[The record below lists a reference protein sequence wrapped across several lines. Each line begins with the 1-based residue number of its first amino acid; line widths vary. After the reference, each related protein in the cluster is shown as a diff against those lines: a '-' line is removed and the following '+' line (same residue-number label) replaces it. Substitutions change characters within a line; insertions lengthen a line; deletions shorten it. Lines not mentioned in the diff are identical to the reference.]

1 MTLNIPS
8 TSSLKLLSSKHA
20 AEILGVKP
28 ATLKVWRWRGT
39 GPKYLKLGDK
49 PGSRVMYDIRDLQNW
64 LDARRFDSTAQS
76 TIAQQ
81 SDT

>member
-1 MTLNIPS
+1 MATDGNDNSATSLLS
-8 TSSLKLLSSKHA
+8 TKGAAKLLG
-20 AEILGVKP
+20 LQP